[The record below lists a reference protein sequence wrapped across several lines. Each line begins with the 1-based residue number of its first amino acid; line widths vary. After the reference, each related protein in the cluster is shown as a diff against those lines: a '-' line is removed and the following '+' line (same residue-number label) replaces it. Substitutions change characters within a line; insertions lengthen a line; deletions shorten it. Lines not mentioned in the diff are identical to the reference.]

1 MCGRYASS
9 AEPAELIDI
18 FDVTVAPRTTLEP
31 DYNVAPTKQ
40 VYAVVDRSVDDRLER
55 LLTAV
60 RWGLVPSWAK
70 DARIGSR
77 LINARVETA
86 AEKPSFRS
94 AWARRR
100 TLLPA
105 DGYYEWY
112 LPVADG
118 PLTATGKPAKQPYF
132 IHRRDGA
139 PLAMAGLY
147 EIWRDRTVEDPDAE
161 GAWLWTTT
169 VLTTTATDDMGRIH
183 DRMPID
189 VARAQW
195 AAWLDPGFSGDPHTL
210 LDPAATA
217 AALVAYPVSTDVNN
231 VRNNGAH
238 LLDPL
243 PASGG

>member
-1 MCGRYASS
+1 M
-9 AEPAELIDI
+9 
-18 FDVTVAPRTTLEP
+18 TTG
-31 DYNVAPTKQ
+31 
-40 VYAVVDRSVDDRLER
+40 SER
-55 LLTAV
+55 MLTAV

-86 AEKPSFRS
+86 AEKPSLPVRLG
-94 AWARRR
+94 ATTGAAARRR
-100 TLLPA
+100 H
-105 DGYYEWY
+105 YEWY

-189 VARAQW
+189 VAWAQW

-231 VRNNGAH
+231 VRATE
-238 LLDPL
+238 LTCWIPCR
-243 PASGG
+243 PAAASEPGIGRTGPIRGRGSEYPQAASTLGSAGVAGLRW